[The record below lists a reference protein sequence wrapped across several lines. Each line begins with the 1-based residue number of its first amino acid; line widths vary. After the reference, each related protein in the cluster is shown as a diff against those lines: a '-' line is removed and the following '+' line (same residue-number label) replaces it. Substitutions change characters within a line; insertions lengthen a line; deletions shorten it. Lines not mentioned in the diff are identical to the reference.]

1 MLGNLHPEL
10 LPRLAAERLVGVL
23 SRQLNVFGFQCDL
36 DSLGVQSEDAIED
49 YLSLFDVIYFLSVAL
64 HEHAT
69 NWSLGSLLIK
79 HVYLSLANIDRIV
92 HLKENGLP
100 LSLVS
105 LLLLEVF
112 DQFI

>member
-1 MLGNLHPEL
+1 M
-10 LPRLAAERLVGVL
+10 
-23 SRQLNVFGFQCDL
+23 
-36 DSLGVQSEDAIED
+36 
-49 YLSLFDVIYFLSVAL
+49 AL
-64 HEHAT
+64 HEHTA